1 MKNNK
6 TIIIVLTLALTIV
19 LVVVLAVAIYLS
31 YFKSTPT
38 PPTTSPDTS
47 SATQLIYK
55 NTKYGFTFDLP
66 LSWQGYSVI
75 TDMWKGNSLVQTTS
89 PNSTSTQNESK
100 GEPKDESESGPKL
113 ILRNPKWTASAPYE
127 DLPILIFTTA
137 QWNAYTA
144 EQFSIGAAPIK
155 ATELARNTT
164 YVFALPARWNFDYSL
179 GYEEAQDIMNGSPL
193 RAFEVEWDPYY

>member
-6 TIIIVLTLALTIV
+6 TILIVLTLALAIG

-38 PPTTSPDTS
+38 PPITS
-47 SATQLIYK
+47 SNASSTTQLIYK
-55 NTKYGFTFDLP
+55 NTKYGFTFTLP

-75 TDMWKGNSLVQTTS
+75 TDMWKGNALVQTTDS
-89 PNSTSTQNESK
+89 NSTSTLNESK
-100 GEPKDESESGPKL
+100 GGPKL

-193 RAFEVEWDPYY
+193 RAFEAVE

>member
-6 TIIIVLTLALTIV
+6 TILIVLTLALAIV
-19 LVVVLAVAIYLS
+19 LVVVLAVATYLS

-38 PPTTSPDTS
+38 PPITSPNTS
-47 SATQLIYK
+47 STTQLTYN
-55 NTKYGFTFDLP
+55 NTEYGFAFTLP

-75 TDMWKGNSLVQTTS
+75 TDIWKGNSLVQATS
-89 PNSTSTQNESK
+89 PNSTSTLNESK
-100 GEPKDESESGPKL
+100 SGPKL

-179 GYEEAQDIMNGSPL
+179 GYEEAQNIMDGSPL
-193 RAFEVEWDPYY
+193 RAFEVVE